1 MVKSIQKKNSDV
13 KAIIKE
19 LKMPSNCK
27 ELSPTVVESEIWQ
40 FLERNIKSRDLG
52 LHTVQKLLRV
62 WNCIKIIRTAE
73 KFEKKILSLKHLKN
87 YIRFLDGASEY
98 LL

>member
-1 MVKSIQKKNSDV
+1 
-13 KAIIKE
+13 
-19 LKMPSNCK
+19 MPSNCK
-27 ELSPTVVESEIWQ
+27 DLSPTVVESEIWQ
-40 FLERNIKSRDLG
+40 FLERNIKSRYLG

-62 WNCIKIIRTAE
+62 WNCTKIIRTAE
-73 KFEKKILSLKHLKN
+73 KFKKKILSLKHLKN

>member
-40 FLERNIKSRDLG
+40 FLERNIKSRYLG

-62 WNCIKIIRTAE
+62 WNCTKIIRTAE
-73 KFEKKILSLKHLKN
+73 NFFFKKKSCH
-87 YIRFLDGASEY
+87 
-98 LL
+98 

>member
-1 MVKSIQKKNSDV
+1 MVKSIQKKSDV

-27 ELSPTVVESEIWQ
+27 ELSPTVVESKICQ

-52 LHTVQKLLRV
+52 LQTVQKLLRV
-62 WNCIKIIRTAE
+62 WNCTKIIRTAE
-73 KFEKKILSLKHLKN
+73 KKILTLKHLKN